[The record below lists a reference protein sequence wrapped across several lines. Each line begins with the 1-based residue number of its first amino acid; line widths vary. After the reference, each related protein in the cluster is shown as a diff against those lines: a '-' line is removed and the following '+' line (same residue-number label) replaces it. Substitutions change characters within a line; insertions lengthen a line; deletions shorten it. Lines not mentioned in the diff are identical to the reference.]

1 MSIPRRLQG
10 NSPLVQWLLL
20 AFALLVLGGVIG
32 MDLYSEHKSI
42 DAREREQLSAQARVV
57 DENLARELHATNLV
71 LDSIRSDLP
80 GLKAR
85 RDGNDQI
92 IHRLQAM
99 AQAMPE
105 MRTLIILDSA
115 GTVTASNREGLIG
128 QNYSAREYFK
138 IARQSNDPAIL
149 HVAQPFT
156 TGLGVFA
163 IAFVKVIRDARG
175 AFDGVVTATVD
186 PGYFSILLDSVRYA
200 PDMWVS
206 LAHGDGKLFLMVP
219 PRPGT
224 EGTDLAKPGSFRN
237 RHLATGEKASV
248 MTGFVQATG
257 EERMLAQRIIKPA
270 NVPMDKALAVAVAR
284 DLSSIFGV
292 WREEALV
299 RGGLFGVLTLVSA
312 LGLYF
317 SRRRQSIYDRL
328 AAAQEAE
335 RRRVEGELRLTRFS
349 VEAASDAIFWI
360 TPDARIVDV
369 NRAACR
375 SLGYTREEL
384 LRLRVADVDPHYDA
398 SVWPQ
403 HFAELRQRGSMTF
416 ESEQR
421 AKDGSL
427 LPVEIVASYIH
438 LEDTELNC
446 AFVRDVSGRK
456 QAEAEILRSNAELEQ
471 FSYSISH
478 DMRQPLRMI
487 SSYLQLLDISL
498 AETLDA
504 EKRGYLNFA
513 ADGAKRLDRMLVA
526 LLEYS
531 RVGRMGEPPIWAE
544 SHGILEEAL
553 LFLQPAIAE
562 AAADIRVEG
571 DWPRVFVSRDEV
583 LRLLQNL
590 IGNALKFR
598 VAGRA
603 PAIEVRSAS
612 DGKAWRV
619 SVSDNGTGVASDQIG
634 RLFQVFSRLHSRAA
648 YEGTGI
654 GLALCRKIAEHHGGR
669 IWAESK
675 GEGCGCTFCVELPI
689 PVLADAASET
699 QPPAGAGL
707 S

>member
-1 MSIPRRLQG
+1 MSTHQRLQG

-20 AFALLVLGGVIG
+20 ALALLVLGGVIG
-32 MDLYSEHKSI
+32 LDLYSEHKTI
-42 DAREREQLSAQARVV
+42 DAREREQLAAQARVV
-57 DENLARELHATNLV
+57 DENLSRELHATNLV

-80 GLKAR
+80 GLKAQ
-85 RDGNDQI
+85 RDGKDQI

-105 MRTLIILDSA
+105 MRTLIILDAA
-115 GTVTASNREGLIG
+115 GTVAASNREGLIG
-128 QNYSAREYFK
+128 QNYREREYFK
-138 IARQSNDPAIL
+138 IARHSNDPAIL

-163 IAFVKVIRDARG
+163 IAFVKVIRDERG

-186 PGYFSILLDSVRYA
+186 PDYFSILLGSVRYA

-219 PRPGT
+219 PRPGA
-224 EGTDLAKPGSFRN
+224 EGTDLNKPGSFRN
-237 RHLATGEKASV
+237 RHLASGEKASV
-248 MTGFVQATG
+248 MTGVVQATG
-257 EERMLAQRIIKPA
+257 EERMLAQRVIKPA
-270 NVPMDKALAVAVAR
+270 NVPMDKALAVAAAR
-284 DLSSIFGV
+284 DLASIFGV
-292 WREEALV
+292 WREEAMV
-299 RGGLFGVLTLVSA
+299 RGSLFGVLTLVST

-317 SRRRQSIYDRL
+317 SQRRQSIYDRH

-375 SLGYTREEL
+375 SLGYSREEL
-384 LRLRVADVDPHYDA
+384 LRLGVADVDPHYDVQA
-398 SVWPQ
+398 WPQ

-421 AKDGSL
+421 TKEGSL
-427 LPVEIVASYIH
+427 LPVEIVANYIH
-438 LEDTELNC
+438 LDDIELNC
-446 AFVRDVSGRK
+446 AFVRDVTARK

-504 EKRGYLNFA
+504 ERRGYLNFA

-531 RVGRMGEPPIWAE
+531 RVGRMGEPPVWAE
-544 SHGILEEAL
+544 SRGILEEAL

-562 AAADIRVEG
+562 AAADVRVEG
-571 DWPRVFVSRDEV
+571 DWPRVFVSRDEI

-598 VAGRA
+598 VTGRA
-603 PAIEVRSAS
+603 PVIEVKSAT

-619 SVSDNGTGVASDQIG
+619 SVRDNGTGVAPDQLG
-634 RLFQVFSRLHSRAA
+634 RLFQVFQRLHSRAT

-669 IWAESK
+669 IRAESP
-675 GEGCGCTFCVELPI
+675 GEDRGSTFCVELP
-689 PVLADAASET
+689 LESRSSEPPT
-699 QPPAGAGL
+699 PPAVPD
-707 S
+707 